1 MRVFAASR
9 IALNRRSAASQPWGS
24 GHHGRVTRYESW
36 AERQVREAIER
47 GEFDNL
53 PGAGQPIPGL
63 NGRDDADWWVRG
75 LLEREQLPM
84 PLPTSLALRKEVIG
98 LPATLADVTDEQ
110 TARDIVEELNIRIR
124 HSHRHRVDG
133 PPVVVRTVDV
143 EATLAE
149 WRRNRRR

>member
-1 MRVFAASR
+1 
-9 IALNRRSAASQPWGS
+9 
-24 GHHGRVTRYESW
+24 VTRYESW

-63 NGRDDADWWVRG
+63 NGRDDADWWVKG

-98 LPATLADVTDEQ
+98 LPATLSDVTDEQ
-110 TARDIVEELNIRIR
+110 TARDIVEELNLRIR

-143 EATLAE
+143 EATLAA
-149 WRRNRRR
+149 WRRNRTR

>member
-1 MRVFAASR
+1 M
-9 IALNRRSAASQPWGS
+9 
-24 GHHGRVTRYESW
+24 GRVTGYESW

-63 NGRDDADWWVRG
+63 NGRDDADWWVKG

-110 TARDIVEELNIRIR
+110 TARDIVEELNLRIR

-143 EATLAE
+143 EATLAA
-149 WRRNRRR
+149 WRSSRAR

>member
-1 MRVFAASR
+1 
-9 IALNRRSAASQPWGS
+9 
-24 GHHGRVTRYESW
+24 VTRYESW
-36 AERQVREAIER
+36 AERQVREAIDR

-63 NGRDDADWWVRG
+63 NGREDPNWWVKG

-84 PLPTSLALRKEVIG
+84 PLPTSLALRKEVSA
-98 LPATLADVTDEQ
+98 LPATLADVNDEQ
-110 TARDIVEELNIRIR
+110 TARDIVEELNVRIR

-143 EATLAE
+143 EATLAA